1 MGAAEAPASLA
12 ALFRT
17 TLAADPAAA
26 PLAAE
31 AADRAAE
38 RPLARTFILAEEFKF
53 ALWKKKKKVW
63 ERRSSLFSFPTFVR
77 PCLSFLLA
85 CFLFSKYKKRFFF
98 C

>member
-38 RPLARTFILAEEFKF
+38 RPLARTFILAEEGFKF
-53 ALWKKKKKVW
+53 ALWKRKKCMGKAVKSV
-63 ERRSSLFSFPTFVR
+63 
-77 PCLSFLLA
+77 
-85 CFLFSKYKKRFFF
+85 FFF
-98 C
+98 FFDVRSALLFC